1 MGYGVPSAVAASI
14 VTGRVAFT
22 LAGDGDF
29 MMNGQELATAIQF
42 GGKTIV
48 VIVNNSMLGTIRM
61 HQEREFPTHE
71 TSTRLVNPDFAALA
85 RSYGY
90 AGERVEKTDEFEAAF
105 VAAIARRE
113 GTVIDVII
121 DPEAL
126 TTRATLSTIRDV
138 ALKRQ
143 AAGK

>member
-1 MGYGVPSAVAASI
+1 
-14 VTGRVAFT
+14 
-22 LAGDGDF
+22 

-48 VIVNNSMLGTIRM
+48 VILNNSMLGTIRM

-90 AGERVEKTDEFEAAF
+90 AGERVEKTNEFEVAFLAAL
-105 VAAIARRE
+105 ARRE

-126 TTRATLSTIRDV
+126 TTRASLSAIRDAAIKLQAV
-138 ALKRQ
+138 GTLK
-143 AAGK
+143 K

>member
-1 MGYGVPSAVAASI
+1 M
-14 VTGRVAFT
+14 RC
-22 LAGDGDF
+22 
-29 MMNGQELATAIQF
+29 
-42 GGKTIV
+42 
-48 VIVNNSMLGTIRM
+48 NST
-61 HQEREFPTHE
+61 REFPTHE

-90 AGERVEKTDEFEAAF
+90 AGERVEKTDKFEAAF

-126 TTRATLSTIRDV
+126 TTRATLSAIRDV